1 MAQSMPGPNE
11 KSAPRF
17 EKSTDPKELERFFAR
32 LEELFDKC
40 AVAPDVD
47 KKKYAVVYI
56 DIKTEK
62 QWKVLEHFVK
72 GTYEE
77 FKKDVLSSYDGA
89 LAGDRDV
96 MQELKQLIRRYRL
109 SPIQEKSEYMSF
121 KREFQ
126 VLAVVLK
133 KEDLRMEQLNPPAG
147 KTSRDPANPYTLE
160 EVMASGLD
168 ILQGVFSSM
177 DRKRDEACGLDTT
190 ASSTRELH
198 GTQSGTRNNPSTG
211 ESAVKQE
218 DVGGILASMKD
229 IFEQQVQQAQQER
242 QRIAALEK
250 AFIKQQKTITN
261 FLQQQQQQMQAQ
273 QYNQYNARPAPS
285 GFGSAPRQ
293 MNSGASSLNRFDCWF
308 CGESG
313 HLNAEC
319 LTRMDYLNTGKI
331 VMVKGRARLPDGGEF
346 PADIRDP
353 LPKNRIDEYYAR
365 QEKNMSQNVLIT
377 GLLTPGLLNVM
388 GSLAVLLQEKQD
400 LEHELYEL
408 RAQNV
413 NAAPGPRTRSRG
425 YDTDETGRELPTEE
439 ERKQGFS
446 KYSMKVGGNQNK
458 TSRVERSGLPSP
470 PEDVNKNQKKTGGA
484 VKEKQRVMIEDAED
498 SEDDEPALKSKQ
510 VRMDPAPKVTPTP
523 QVVVPHVPKDFF
535 SPWDNTKV
543 EGEGGPEKKKDFK
556 RGYTPY
562 PLDPREP
569 AYKIRAPIQERGD
582 RAEVM
587 ERVMN
592 TEVPITVG
600 ELLSLSKLRDDV
612 KSELTLKWIAFGKK
626 GKSGKQQFGYFIE
639 EEPEEDEEEKEGEET
654 EQVFPFGG
662 VEVEDV
668 EGLPGGAIHIS
679 KLPFVGSFM
688 DPILQYVNE
697 AAERGEEPKAVTIFP
712 FSLSYLDLIASYH
725 EHQRIN
731 RPDRSGIH
739 AYIERLQPRDE
750 RPMTPDL
757 TQKELVGIVTTI
769 VGLCLT
775 SLFTALIVLTW
786 REAILRYLYRHG
798 LLVRPRRR
806 ESPRPFPLHYVLP
819 YANSNATMDRP
830 ILEEQRLQTRA
841 PHTSNNSDE
850 LPPPP
855 PQRNATPGPSN
866 TRHTPSPPPS
876 PASEEID
883 IGDLRAR
890 YENFPPPEYDPND
903 LPPPERSL
911 LPIRP
916 RPLMEEPRAPAQRIF
931 IRPPTDPW
939 PADESSDEDGGFF
952 GAVARRRDAERVI
965 TITTDDENDL
975 DALELPLPDDDG
987 DDSILHLPPPRR
999 PDDPLNADGLDYE
1012 WPSLEDVDR
1021 DILGPERSLTWDI
1034 RRDDVEVRYNLAA
1047 HNRVSMDVYLAATYG
1062 DELPRLGREA
1072 VLAARIF
1079 ENRDRSR
1086 HGPVAGHRLQGP
1098 HRGRTHEEQIAI
1110 EDALETL
1117 ARQLGDRPDLEG
1129 GGSE

>member
-11 KSAPRF
+11 KSTPRF
-17 EKSTDPKELERFFAR
+17 EKSTDPEELERFFAR

-47 KKKYAVVYI
+47 KKKYAVAYT

-62 QWKVLEHFVK
+62 QWKVLNHFAK

-89 LAGDRDV
+89 LAGDHDA

-133 KEDLRMEQLNPPAG
+133 KEGVCSNRELVDQFLAPMADSLYNSMKLRMERLNPPAG

-168 ILQGVFSSM
+168 VLQGVFSSM
-177 DRKRDEACGLDTT
+177 DRKRDEARGLDTT

-198 GTQSGTRNNPSTG
+198 GTRSGTRNNSSTS

-229 IFEQQVQQAQQER
+229 IFEQQAQQAQQER

-250 AFIKQQKTITN
+250 AFVKQQKTITS
-261 FLQQQQQQMQAQ
+261 FLQQQQQQMQSQ
-273 QYNQYNARPAPS
+273 QYNSYNARPAPS

-319 LTRMDYLNTGKI
+319 PTRMDYLNTGKI
-331 VMVKGRARLPDGGEF
+331 VMVKGRARLLDGGEF

-353 LPKNRIDEYYAR
+353 LPKNRIDEYYVR
-365 QEKNMSQNVLIT
+365 QEKNVSQNVLIT
-377 GLLTPGLLNVM
+377 GSSTPGLLNVT
-388 GSLAVLLQEKQD
+388 GSLAALLQEKQD
-400 LEHELYEL
+400 LECELYEL

-425 YDTDETGRELPTEE
+425 YDTDEAGRELPTEE

-446 KYSMKVGGNQNK
+446 KRSMKAGGNQNK
-458 TSRVERSGLPSP
+458 TSRVERSGSPSP

-484 VKEKQRVMIEDAED
+484 VKEKQRVTVEDAED
-498 SEDDEPALKSKQ
+498 SEDDEPVLKNKQ
-510 VRMDPAPKVTPTP
+510 VRMDPAPKVIPTP
-523 QVVVPHVPKDFF
+523 QVVVPHMPKDFF
-535 SPWDNTKV
+535 SPRDNTKAA
-543 EGEGGPEKKKDFK
+543 GEGGPERKKDFK

-562 PLDPREP
+562 PSDPREP

-639 EEPEEDEEEKEGEET
+639 EEPEEDEEEEEGEET

-679 KLPFVGSFM
+679 KLPFIGSFM
-688 DPILQYVNE
+688 VSTETRNGVPAGSLVWQDPFLQYVNE
-697 AAERGEEPKAVTIFP
+697 AAERGEEPKAVYVAKD
-712 FSLSYLDLIASYH
+712 SQVL
-725 EHQRIN
+725 
-731 RPDRSGIH
+731 RS
-739 AYIERLQPRDE
+739 
-750 RPMTPDL
+750 
-757 TQKELVGIVTTI
+757 V
-769 VGLCLT
+769 
-775 SLFTALIVLTW
+775 F
-786 REAILRYLYRHG
+786 
-798 LLVRPRRR
+798 LLVNGVEKL
-806 ESPRPFPLHYVLP
+806 ESLYNTGSQIVSMSERITDRLGLIYDPDIVINMQSANKQVEKSLGMAKNVPFLFGDIMVYLQVHIIRDPAYDVLLGRPFDVLM
-819 YANSNATMDRP
+819 ASTVF
-830 ILEEQRLQTRA
+830 
-841 PHTSNNSDE
+841 NNTE
-850 LPPPP
+850 GG
-855 PQRNATPGPSN
+855 QV
-866 TRHTPSPPPS
+866 
-876 PASEEID
+876 IK
-883 IGDLRAR
+883 IK
-890 YENFPPPEYDPND
+890 DPN
-903 LPPPERSL
+903 SL
-911 LPIRP
+911 QSAMVPTFP
-916 RPLMEEPRAPAQRIF
+916 RGQRRVAQREI
-931 IRPPTDPW
+931 
-939 PADESSDEDGGFF
+939 EQGF
-952 GAVARRRDAERVI
+952 
-965 TITTDDENDL
+965 
-975 DALELPLPDDDG
+975 
-987 DDSILHLPPPRR
+987 
-999 PDDPLNADGLDYE
+999 
-1012 WPSLEDVDR
+1012 
-1021 DILGPERSLTWDI
+1021 
-1034 RRDDVEVRYNLAA
+1034 
-1047 HNRVSMDVYLAATYG
+1047 
-1062 DELPRLGREA
+1062 
-1072 VLAARIF
+1072 
-1079 ENRDRSR
+1079 
-1086 HGPVAGHRLQGP
+1086 Q
-1098 HRGRTHEEQIAI
+1098 
-1110 EDALETL
+1110 
-1117 ARQLGDRPDLEG
+1117 
-1129 GGSE
+1129 